1 MSLINTLENTNT
13 AELLRAINSAK
24 SYLYFDISVFNIG
37 ASINIKC
44 TDTYKEINRNT
55 WNGYDFIIEN
65 DYTTEYYI
73 LNVLKERLADPEAN
87 LMPSQILRIKNLLKN

>member
-1 MSLINTLENTNT
+1 MTLIHYFQNTRT
-13 AELLRAINSAK
+13 AELLRAVNSQK
-24 SYLYFDISVFNIG
+24 GYLFFDISVTNCG
-37 ASINIKC
+37 MSIFIKC
-44 TDTYKEINRNT
+44 TDQYKEINRNT

-87 LMPSQILRIKNLLKN
+87 LKPTQILRIKNLLKN